1 MKQIRL
7 WKVGHIDQ
15 TNLANSHIPTSEA
28 LRKVRSLIKE
38 ALRIPSGS
46 VDLIWGPDVTF
57 ETIDITGRNFIIDDD
72 GKLEEI

>member
-7 WKVGHIDQ
+7 WKVGHRHPTDPAKSQ
-15 TNLANSHIPTSEA
+15 IPTTES

-57 ETIDITGRNFIIDDD
+57 ETIDITGRNFIINDN
-72 GKLEEI
+72 GELEEL